1 MRYYILPKNAGVAIT
16 QGTYLEVHLLNGDP
30 DHDYH
35 ILHDAENV
43 VQGFFNFIDDYS
55 EENILGD
62 AVFEDI
68 VSEDAPV
75 FEGSFLPDTF
85 FYKLPADF
93 QTPKGWFRYLPI
105 KYNDVTKPDIFDDE
119 ESERQ
124 YDEYCLRKAF
134 RALDEEFAKPFDEQ
148 DQDLIDE
155 AFGLIEDVT
164 GEKIAPTEE
173 EVNKVVKGVLSMVLE
188 NAEMFEASRP
198 DLMEVVREMN
208 DKLNRQS

>member
-85 FYKLPADF
+85 STSSPPISRL
-93 QTPKGWFRYLPI
+93 PKGGS
-105 KYNDVTKPDIFDDE
+105 DT
-119 ESERQ
+119 SQ
-124 YDEYCLRKAF
+124 
-134 RALDEEFAKPFDEQ
+134 
-148 DQDLIDE
+148 
-155 AFGLIEDVT
+155 
-164 GEKIAPTEE
+164 
-173 EVNKVVKGVLSMVLE
+173 
-188 NAEMFEASRP
+188 
-198 DLMEVVREMN
+198 
-208 DKLNRQS
+208 

>member
-1 MRYYILPKNAGVAIT
+1 MRYYILPQNAGVAIT

-30 DHDYH
+30 DHDYP

-62 AVFEDI
+62 AVFKDI
-68 VSEDAPV
+68 LSEDAPV
-75 FEGSFLPDTF
+75 FDGSFLSDIF

-93 QTPKGWFRYLPI
+93 QPPNGWFRYIPLRC
-105 KYNDVTKPDIFDDE
+105 NDVTKPDTYEDE
-119 ESERQ
+119 ESEKQ

-134 RALDEEFAKPFDEQ
+134 RALDQEFAKPFDQQ

-173 EVNKVVKGVLSMVLE
+173 EVKEVVKGVLSMVLE
-188 NAEMFEASRP
+188 NADMFEASRP
-198 DLMEVVREMN
+198 DLMKVVREMY

>member
-1 MRYYILPKNAGVAIT
+1 MRYYILPPKAGVAIT
-16 QGTYLEVHLLNGDP
+16 QGIYLEIHLLTGDSTQ
-30 DHDYH
+30 DYH
-35 ILHDAENV
+35 LLHDAEDV
-43 VQGFFNFIDDYS
+43 VQGFFDFINDYS

-68 VSEDAPV
+68 VAEDSPI
-75 FEGSFLPDTF
+75 FDGSFLPDTI

-93 QTPKGWFRYLPI
+93 QTPKGWIRYIPS
-105 KYNDVTKPDIFDDE
+105 KYNDVTKPDTYEDE

-124 YDEYCLRKAF
+124 YDEYLLRKAF
-134 RALDEEFAKPFDEQ
+134 RALDEEFAKPFEQQ
-148 DQDLIDE
+148 DQDLINE

-188 NAEMFEASRP
+188 NADMFEASRP
-198 DLMEVVREMN
+198 DLMKVVREMY